1 MIYSDVTEH
10 VKGILLN
17 NKEYFHNSNPISFVF
32 RWIGWGLIN
41 LLKLLCNLMQSLWN
55 ACLEVLDFTDV
66 ISQNLGTWRPIWYA
80 VLLVTIIAVG
90 VLYLYSE
97 YLQIRRPQFLK
108 NIAVTMAV
116 AFLLPSAVSLG
127 KDLIYINRDALIVDN
142 GSLADNIIKENVTDL
157 SYIYSKGWDFSG
169 DKNAISADQIST
181 IDVTETEEYGE
192 NFWEKAQKFFGGSS
206 GDDKE
211 VFRYQMVTTENG
223 DIKFLSIDKQGIFK
237 LKPWYYRYDVNW
249 LRIMFQLIVETIV
262 LCLFSYKTFR
272 LVWEIIFGELLT
284 YVLSGNVASGE
295 RTKQLLQNLLNLF
308 WCLCILIWGFY
319 IWTMFQ
325 GWISDKYSDIN
336 LLAPILTLFAGFAVA
351 DGPDIVEKI
360 FGYDIGVKDGAE
372 KYALLRSG
380 GNLAEKAACHVAQAV
395 QKVHPNANHR
405 ENEEGSAGKA
415 QEPPDQAGQNSA
427 GKSKSSGGQVPEPP
441 GSANPGSASEESGGS
456 ETAEKGRGNGSR
468 GETTS
473 GGRRNT
479 GSAAG
484 AGWAGGGDTS
494 QPEQHNTS
502 QNNGSESHQGEKGE
516 NIRNRKDDQTT
527 RTAAEPKKQQNIAEN
542 PTQEPPGKKSTDST
556 ADQSSR
562 TGSQEGTASS
572 GGARR
577 GNGEAGTEP
586 NGKHNPEA
594 VPKGSDSG
602 GENPFSHE
610 FGESGE
616 SSGGGSEGIAEPS
629 GRKAV
634 SPRNSGTVSTEING
648 ESPDTAPEAGGS
660 RNVNSS
666 GSAAG
671 VGWTGGTGNS
681 SGNVSMPGGSVTA
694 NMDGITGSSDSGSA
708 TFGSVTET
716 AEPKTTRTVSGKR
729 KSRSSGSLISAE
741 QSSPIG
747 VGWTDETAEKS
758 TNMEPGKPIE
768 TRESKKPKEPPM
780 S

>member
-55 ACLEVLDFTDV
+55 ACLQVLDFTDV

-90 VLYLYSE
+90 VMYLYSD

-380 GNLAEKAACHVAQAV
+380 GNLAEKAACYVAQAV

-405 ENEEGSAGKA
+405 ENKEGSAGKA
-415 QEPPDQAGQNSA
+415 QEPPDQAGQNSS
-427 GKSKSSGGQVPEPP
+427 GERSSSKAQEPP
-441 GSANPGSASEESGGS
+441 GGAYRGPSPEESRGGNS
-456 ETAEKGRGNGSR
+456 ENGSRSR
-468 GETTS
+468 GETSS
-473 GGRRNT
+473 GGRGNT

-484 AGWAGGGDTS
+484 TGWAGGRTHRDIDRRADHTS
-494 QPEQHNTS
+494 QPEQNNTGRPE
-502 QNNGSESHQGEKGE
+502 QWF
-516 NIRNRKDDQTT
+516 RK
-527 RTAAEPKKQQNIAEN
+527 
-542 PTQEPPGKKSTDST
+542 
-556 ADQSSR
+556 
-562 TGSQEGTASS
+562 
-572 GGARR
+572 
-577 GNGEAGTEP
+577 
-586 NGKHNPEA
+586 
-594 VPKGSDSG
+594 
-602 GENPFSHE
+602 
-610 FGESGE
+610 
-616 SSGGGSEGIAEPS
+616 PS
-629 GRKAV
+629 GRKGRKH
-634 SPRNSGTVSTEING
+634 SEQKR
-648 ESPDTAPEAGGS
+648 
-660 RNVNSS
+660 R
-666 GSAAG
+666 
-671 VGWTGGTGNS
+671 
-681 SGNVSMPGGSVTA
+681 
-694 NMDGITGSSDSGSA
+694 SDQADSC
-708 TFGSVTET
+708 
-716 AEPKTTRTVSGKR
+716 
-729 KSRSSGSLISAE
+729 
-741 QSSPIG
+741 
-747 VGWTDETAEKS
+747 
-758 TNMEPGKPIE
+758 
-768 TRESKKPKEPPM
+768 
-780 S
+780 